1 LSGTSFSEASVKKLY
16 VAVLFAF
23 SALFAGSLAYAAP
36 AAPNHTVL
44 NVKLKEGVNV
54 VTAGKTTYDIT
65 VKNNQVVN
73 IAPVIPGG
81 AMGGQHMSTKSVKF
95 TSTGVT
101 GASGATA
108 TRYAYDEPRVS
119 EAAMPATIRARC
131 SSVS

>member
-1 LSGTSFSEASVKKLY
+1 MKKLY

-95 TSTGVT
+95 TTTKKNALCYYCWYDVYG
-101 GASGATA
+101 
-108 TRYAYDEPRVS
+108 RYWCVWRY
-119 EAAMPATIRARC
+119 C
-131 SSVS
+131 Y